1 MPKEPGSASSFAKV
15 LGVRLRETSTLAAVL
30 DLLVEAKHQCLP
42 RALVVEILNK
52 LAKQADSEGG
62 TQAAI
67 QAGEWLLESALALN
81 GGKPLESAVTSM
93 VRLCCASGAQRRALT
108 LVEEAQAAGMQPRL
122 RTLGAVLAKAAENQ
136 DRETCDR
143 IWAEIPHKGLQ
154 PQEFEFAAMLR
165 SLRGSPKAQYR
176 ILEQILVDRPLP
188 SDPPLI
194 EEIAMAFGVEGV
206 AALRKANPPYAVGRE
221 EEGLSWHVGWTRVD
235 STGTC
240 ELSGC
245 KLRAL
250 DVSTEEEEE
259 LIAYAA
265 RLANDSGSNRNFIRF
280 QRWLAEQSPWDVIV
294 DGANVGFNNQNRE
307 GGHFQYQQIHTLVRR
322 LRAEGKRV
330 LVVLHPKRLKE
341 DADLSIQRVKR
352 RKLRQ
357 VSPCNK
363 EDKLPTSGSEEID
376 SVEKESGLHSSYDRF
391 EDIEYP
397 HDPITDAELEAA
409 KDSPLDIIRTWK
421 EWGVLL
427 RVPVHDCD
435 DWYWL
440 YAALDS
446 ARRGKKHVQ
455 VVSND
460 TMRDHHWRMLGHRS
474 FLRWQDRHMTRV
486 LVWSEL
492 QDYRVVFV
500 PPQPFSL
507 QAQVS
512 NDHKAWHFPVPNI
525 KSRAEQLSSGKP
537 VPVKQIKAAEHHWLV
552 AWQGK

>member
-1 MPKEPGSASSFAKV
+1 MVMPKEPGSASCFAKV
-15 LGVRLRETSTLAAVL
+15 LGARLRETSTLDAVL
-30 DLLVEAKHQCLP
+30 DLLVEAKHQSLP

-67 QAGEWLLESALALN
+67 DAGEWLLKNALALN
-81 GGKPLESAVTSM
+81 NGKPLESAVTSM

-154 PQEFEFAAMLR
+154 PQEMEFAAMLR
-165 SLRGSPKAQYR
+165 SLRGSPKDQYR
-176 ILEQILVDRPLP
+176 ILEQILVDQPLP

-194 EEIAMAFGVEGV
+194 EEIALTFGVEGI
-206 AALRKANPPYAVGRE
+206 AALRKANQSHAIGRE
-221 EEGLSWHVGWTRVD
+221 EDGLRWNVGWTKVD
-235 STGTC
+235 ATGTC

-250 DVSTEEEEE
+250 DVSVAEEEE
-259 LIAYAA
+259 LLSYAA
-265 RLANDSGSNRNFIRF
+265 RLANDSGSNRNFVRF
-280 QRWLAEQSPWDVIV
+280 QRWLAEQCPWDVIV

-307 GGHFQYQQIHTLVRR
+307 GGHFQYDQIHTLVKR
-322 LRAEGKRV
+322 LRGEGKRV

-341 DADLSIQRVKR
+341 DADLSIQKVKR

-357 VSPCNK
+357 VSPSA
-363 EDKLPTSGSEEID
+363 SGSESGD
-376 SVEKESGLHSSYDRF
+376 VENMERDSSYDRY

-397 HDPITDAELEAA
+397 HDPITEAEQEAN

-455 VVSND
+455 VISND

-486 LVWSEL
+486 LVWSETADSP
-492 QDYRVVFV
+492 DYTVVFV

-512 NDHKAWHFPVPNI
+512 LDRKAWHFPVPNI

-537 VPVKQIKAAEHHWLV
+537 VPVKEIKAAEHHWLV
-552 AWQGK
+552 AWQK